1 MKIINPL
8 YDKAFKYLMENNR
21 LAKKVLGVILET
33 KIEELILSQQE
44 TVVPDEKRFFTLFR
58 LDFKAII
65 RKPDGSRETILIE
78 LQKSKYDTDIQRF
91 RNYLGAN
98 YISKIDDKD
107 ETQTSENYPIVTIYI
122 LGYNL
127 PDLPYLAVTVNN
139 QIVNSINKE
148 PLELESFFVSMLT
161 HRSHILQV
169 RRLPEERK
177 TRLEKFMLLFNQAWH
192 ADKKYI
198 LDLQEIPKG
207 FKDIVEYLQRPVL
220 DEEFRRQ
227 LEAEEE
233 IDTIFDRQESKYL
246 QKIAEAEAEAERER
260 KKKEQARQ
268 REEQERK
275 EKEQALQRE
284 NQTRKQLITSAKEM
298 KKVGIPDEKIAEITN
313 LPVKEIKKL

>member
-98 YISKIDDKD
+98 YISQIDDKD

-139 QIVNSINKE
+139 QIVNSINKQ
-148 PLELESFFVSMLT
+148 PLDIESFFVSMLT

-169 RRLPEERK
+169 RRLPQERK

-246 QKIAEAEAEAERER
+246 QKIAEAKAEAERER
-260 KKKEQARQ
+260 K
-268 REEQERK
+268 
-275 EKEQALQRE
+275 EKERVQE
-284 NQTRKQLITSAKEM
+284 QLIASAKEM
-298 KKVGIPDEKIAEITN
+298 KKVGMADEKIAEITN